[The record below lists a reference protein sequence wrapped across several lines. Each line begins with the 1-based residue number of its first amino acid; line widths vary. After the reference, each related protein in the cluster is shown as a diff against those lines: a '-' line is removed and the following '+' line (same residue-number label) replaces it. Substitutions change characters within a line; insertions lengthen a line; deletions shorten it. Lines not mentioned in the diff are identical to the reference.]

1 MSTDGRDPADDHH
14 WVACILTDAYRGDPL
29 GVVFHRL
36 LQTIKL
42 ERDAFVWMD
51 FNDRATGD
59 AAILVVATQ
68 VLLSLG
74 VGLSLL
80 NLLNPVTLIQVLI
93 SGAFFWILY
102 SAAVYAIVRYIFD
115 GHGSFPVYLR
125 VAGFAYPTLLLLVF
139 SNYVSDNFIVILL
152 LGAPWFVVI
161 VARGVTYIA
170 DLQVPKA
177 FMAAIGG
184 YVAVT
189 IAQLILGG
197 LRIF

>member
-1 MSTDGRDPADDHH
+1 MATRPFA
-14 WVACILTDAYRGDPL
+14 VTFRPPTEGDPL

-36 LQTIKL
+36 LQTVKL

-59 AAILVVATQ
+59 AAILVAATQ
-68 VLLSLG
+68 ILLSLG
-74 VGLSLL
+74 VGTSIGT
-80 NLLNPVTLIQVLI
+80 LLNPFNLVQVLI
-93 SGAFFWILY
+93 SAMFFWILY
-102 SAAVYAIVRYIFD
+102 SAAVYVIVRYLLD
-115 GHGSFPVYLR
+115 GHGSFPVFLR

-139 SNYVSDNFIVILL
+139 ANLISDNFLVVLL

-170 DLQVPKA
+170 DLDAPKA
-177 FMAAIGG
+177 LGAAIGG

-189 IAQLILGG
+189 IIQQILGG
-197 LRIF
+197 LRLF

>member
-1 MSTDGRDPADDHH
+1 M
-14 WVACILTDAYRGDPL
+14 

-36 LQTIKL
+36 LQTVRL

-74 VGLSLL
+74 VGVPLIDM
-80 NLLNPVTLIQVLI
+80 LNPLTLIQILI
-93 SGAFFWILY
+93 SGAFFWVLY
-102 SAAVYAIVRYIFD
+102 SAAVYLIVRYLFD

-125 VAGFAYPTLLLLVF
+125 VAGFAFPTLLLLVF
-139 SNYVSDNFIVILL
+139 SNFLFDDFFLILL
-152 LGAPWFVVI
+152 VGAPWFVLI
-161 VARGVTYIA
+161 VARGITYIA
-170 DLQVPKA
+170 DLHVPKA
-177 FMAAIGG
+177 FAAAIGG

-189 IAQLILGG
+189 VVQLILGG
-197 LRIF
+197 LRVF